1 VRAELEELV
10 FVEGGIV
17 GVDCAMVGLEI
28 REELRIEEED
38 ERGGGE
44 DAAVEVVEEA
54 VVAGA

>member
-1 VRAELEELV
+1 MRAELEELV